1 MARTN
6 TLLSARNL
14 ADLITLA
21 NALFAPLLSHKIVQ
35 ATYAVVDEAGVL
47 GQEYTLAVQYET
59 GGAAMSDPYVMEQFG
74 GDNPVDTMV
83 SFIAFVAA
91 NPALFIA
98 QPRYWPFT
106 TEKRRTRLYP
116 IVSFSSVDAAN
127 GLTNWLADG
136 GGSSGGGGGA
146 PTGPAG
152 GDLGGTYP
160 NPDVF
165 AGELAASPG
174 AGTPATLDSVA
185 VASFRSIPWALQAR
199 KGTTTYTALVTGN
212 NDGTT
217 GGFTQGTP
225 VLAPP
230 VGGTFDFAV
239 DVDVSGGNMR
249 LRVTPTSGGWTFKA
263 RRLGELST

>member
-6 TLLSARNL
+6 ALLSARNL
-14 ADLITLA
+14 ADLITSA
-21 NALFAPLLSHKIVQ
+21 NAFLAPLLSHKVTQ
-35 ATYAVVDEAGVL
+35 AVYAVVDEAGVL
-47 GQEYTLAVQYET
+47 GQEYTLAIQYET
-59 GGAAMSDPYVMEQFG
+59 GGAVLSNPYLMRQFG
-74 GDNPVDTMV
+74 GDNPVDTMTA
-83 SFIAFVAA
+83 FIAFVTA
-91 NPALFIA
+91 NPTLFISL
-98 QPRYWPFT
+98 PRYWPFT

-116 IVSFSSVDAAN
+116 IVSFSCADATN

-165 AGELAASPG
+165 AGELAVSPG
-174 AGTPATLDSVA
+174 AGIATTLDSAA
-185 VASFRSIPWALQAR
+185 VASFRSLPWAVQAK
-199 KGTTTYTALVTGN
+199 KGTTTYTVIILGN

-217 GGFTQGTP
+217 GGFTASAPT
-225 VLAPP
+225 LAPP
-230 VGGTFDFAV
+230 IGGTFDFTI

-249 LRVTPTSGGWTFKA
+249 LRVTPTTGGWTFKA
-263 RRLGELST
+263 RRLAELST